1 MITETF
7 KNRLTLL
14 PHVCACLKLGPGF
27 PTSYVMVFLC
37 VQWVEVRGDCSFCWY
52 WWHCWTSLFKLVFH
66 NVFRKTT
73 YTLFKRT
80 PRLSPANV
88 SILLLAKSNVS
99 IEGSVTEGKYGMM
112 FCPRFN
118 ILNEVKPSKDP
129 SSISCIWLSWKSLKH
144 K

>member
-1 MITETF
+1 MTYDVGNPGPGLGRAQICGSRVNLFLKVSVITYVLNNNN
-7 KNRLTLL
+7 KNNNRLS
-14 PHVCACLKLGPGF
+14 PYP
-27 PTSYVMVFLC
+27 
-37 VQWVEVRGDCSFCWY
+37 
-52 WWHCWTSLFKLVFH
+52 LFKLVFH

-99 IEGSVTEGKYGMM
+99 IEGSVREGKYGMM